1 MLKTYHIFN
10 GKSITRENPKSII
23 IQIRCLG
30 RQSILQAAKEKNKC
44 FADGKEIVFFHYVS
58 AEIVNERAVFTETK
72 IRKELKY
79 KMFCVMFLDKAF
91 EQYSTLDRRNR
102 ETQEIS
108 TRKIL
113 KDQSSLLK

>member
-1 MLKTYHIFN
+1 MLKTYQIFN
-10 GKSITRENPKSII
+10 GKSITQENPKSII
-23 IQIRCLG
+23 IHIWCLG

-79 KMFCVMFLDKAF
+79 KMLCVMYLDKG
-91 EQYSTLDRRNR
+91 T
-102 ETQEIS
+102 
-108 TRKIL
+108 
-113 KDQSSLLK
+113 

>member
-1 MLKTYHIFN
+1 MLKTYQIFN
-10 GKSITRENPKSII
+10 GKSITQENPKSII
-23 IQIRCLG
+23 IHIWCLG

-79 KMFCVMFLDKAF
+79 KMLCVMYLDKAL
-91 EQYSTLDRRNR
+91 EQYSTLGRKNR
-102 ETQEIS
+102 EIQEMS
-108 TRKIL
+108 TRQIL
-113 KDQSSLLK
+113 NDQSSLLK